1 MVRGPTKIRYNQKV
15 YDFIL
20 SNIKAIFIVEQS
32 PSNQPS
38 KKFKDRPCPNLKKS
52 QCKSPKKNLERDSI
66 KTQRRI
72 NVYLVK
78 ICETFGKKSVSRLC

>member
-1 MVRGPTKIRYNQKV
+1 MVRDPTKIRYNQKV

-38 KKFKDRPCPNLKKS
+38 KKFKDRPCPNLKTS
-52 QCKSPKKNLERDSI
+52 QCKSPKKPRARFYKNPAKNKCVGTL
-66 KTQRRI
+66 
-72 NVYLVK
+72 
-78 ICETFGKKSVSRLC
+78 